1 MAVDYKTAI
10 TDRSELDLMR
20 FRELDAKRFNDMTPQ
35 EQAEWLAGSKAA
47 YNASDLNRVGGFI
60 ADLANLLHDIAG
72 ISVDVE
78 PKTDWAYSDIP
89 TIAQLDRYISD
100 LKQLRAA
107 LEIDTPDIPDSA
119 AKLTL
124 TGANAIE
131 QLCVN
136 LHAALMRMQHSGFYC
151 NEIYSAEF

>member
-10 TDRSELDLMR
+10 TDRSENDLRR
-20 FRELDAKRFNDMTPQ
+20 FRELDAKRFSDMALA
-35 EQAEWLAGSKAA
+35 ERSEWLAGLKAT

-60 ADLANLLHDIAG
+60 ADLAELLHDIAG

-89 TIAQLDRYISD
+89 TIAQLGRYISD

-124 TGANAIE
+124 ADANAIE

-136 LHAALMRMQHSGFYC
+136 LHAALMRMQQSGFYS